1 MTTAGEAFKAG
12 DIEGAVAA
20 ATAAV
25 KAAPRDAGAR
35 WVLAEML
42 LFAGEFER
50 ADRSLDAVIEETPSP
65 TVMEFRQLLRAEVVR
80 RQVLLEGRLPKFQG
94 EDPTDAQKAA
104 ARAVTLLR
112 AGDRAEAAAA
122 GAEVESLRPR
132 VAGKAGG
139 AAFDDLRDAD
149 DVFAAMVEV
158 YTLSGEYMWVPIE
171 RLRALSFDE
180 PKRPRDLYWRRCSI
194 EMKDGQEGVVYVPA
208 IYGWTAKDMPNPLRL
223 GRGTE
228 WQDDS
233 GLVRGLGLREF
244 LVGEEAKSIAELT
257 EITFD

>member
-1 MTTAGEAFKAG
+1 MTTAGDAFKAG
-12 DIEGAVAA
+12 DIEGAVAN

-65 TVMEFRQLLRAEVVR
+65 TVMEFRQMLRAEVTR
-80 RQVLLEGRLPKFQG
+80 RQVLAEGRVPKFQG
-94 EDPTDAQKAA
+94 EDPTEAQKAA

-112 AGDRAEAAAA
+112 AGDGAAAA
-122 GAEVESLRPR
+122 AAAAEVEALRPR
-132 VAGKAGG
+132 VPGRIGD

-149 DVFAAMVEV
+149 DVFAAMIEV
-158 YTLSGEYMWVPIE
+158 YTLSGEYMWVPTE
-171 RLRALSFDE
+171 RLRALSFDA

-208 IYGWTAKDMPNPLRL
+208 IYGWTGKDAPNPLRL

-228 WQDDS
+228 WI
-233 GLVRGLGLREF
+233 GHGGAVRGLGMREF
-244 LVGEEAKSIAELT
+244 LIGEDAKSLAELT
-257 EITFD
+257 ELTFD